1 MTTKI
6 QTPDFKLFFGKH
18 KGMFLS
24 QTPLSYQ
31 QWLVQTEFFD
41 NLKIKYPRY
50 KVYRSADGGIDHV
63 TVMLTIEIPCKEER
77 YELTPEEK
85 YYKEII
91 SDEEEGMYDQDQLVK
106 IENVDDLKRAFQ
118 ESLWDMD

>member
-1 MTTKI
+1 MSIHVLILCRLVYLCENKQKPKAMTTKI

-85 YYKEII
+85 YYRGATAWFERD
-91 SDEEEGMYDQDQLVK
+91 SY
-106 IENVDDLKRAFQ
+106 
-118 ESLWDMD
+118 